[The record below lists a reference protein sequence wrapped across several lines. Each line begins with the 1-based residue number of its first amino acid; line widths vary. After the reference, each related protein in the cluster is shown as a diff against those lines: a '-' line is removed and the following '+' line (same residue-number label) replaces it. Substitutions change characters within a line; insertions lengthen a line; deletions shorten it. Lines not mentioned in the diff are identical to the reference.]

1 MKHDRRILFKILLY
15 ASVVLV
21 IVGCATTS
29 RITQRSANYLQKG
42 MVSAKFVSNEF
53 YMVVGEVDLYH
64 YNVFG
69 NLEPSGRTVE
79 IAAAVQADK
88 ETGQILRIATMQPD
102 DSEGVTVANGSNY
115 ALADLRGGISV
126 IDIQP
131 YPRWLEAV
139 QSMRNAVNE
148 LNTYTTFADADQ
160 RGLVVVA
167 VSPGWPWWWW
177 GGRGYWHRHY
187 RW

>member
-1 MKHDRRILFKILLY
+1 MKREYRLFFRILL
-15 ASVVLV
+15 STCVVLV
-21 IVGCATTS
+21 VIGCATEPQ
-29 RITQRSANYLQKG
+29 ITKRSSNYLQKG
-42 MVSAKFVSNEF
+42 SVSAKFVSNEF

-131 YPRWLEAV
+131 YPRWLGAV
-139 QSMRNAVNE
+139 QSMRN
-148 LNTYTTFADADQ
+148 
-160 RGLVVVA
+160 
-167 VSPGWPWWWW
+167 
-177 GGRGYWHRHY
+177 
-187 RW
+187 